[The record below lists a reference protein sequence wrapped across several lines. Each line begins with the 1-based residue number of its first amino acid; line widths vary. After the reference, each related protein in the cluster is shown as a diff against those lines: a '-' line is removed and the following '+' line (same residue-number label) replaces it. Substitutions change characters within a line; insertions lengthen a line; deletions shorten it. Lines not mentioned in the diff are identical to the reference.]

1 MKPKL
6 KAPGTKRLKLK
17 YGEPLSTSCL
27 KFNLR
32 CYTKDSPAA
41 RAADAQRWINEWRWT
56 RAGQAATAID
66 GDDEWS
72 VDTID
77 SLDFSRRR
85 SSPSDVMMT
94 EPTVLV
100 RPGVYAEN
108 VRVTKTCALIG
119 WGPPGAVA
127 IEGVGWEPAL
137 VFAGLGNAAR
147 AKVRPAR

>member
-27 KFNLR
+27 KLNLR

-94 EPTVLV
+94 EPMV
-100 RPGVYAEN
+100 RRC
-108 VRVTKTCALIG
+108 RVTLSN
-119 WGPPGAVA
+119 P
-127 IEGVGWEPAL
+127 
-137 VFAGLGNAAR
+137 R
-147 AKVRPAR
+147 